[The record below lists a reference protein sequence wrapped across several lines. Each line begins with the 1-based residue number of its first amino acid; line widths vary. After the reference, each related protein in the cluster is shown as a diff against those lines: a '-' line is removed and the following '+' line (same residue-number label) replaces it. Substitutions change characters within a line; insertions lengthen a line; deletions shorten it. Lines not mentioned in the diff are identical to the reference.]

1 VSVVGSPTLTAT
13 AAADGT
19 FSLEAPVGRVA
30 LRVAASGY
38 WSSIVVVEL
47 PAAGL
52 SGVALSVESESG
64 VSATGPLLGRSIS
77 SANGIVAVVF
87 ENESGAGGESASIS
101 AGSDPGFTVSSS
113 GAFVQG
119 NTLLVDAPAVVTFTN
134 VAPGSTGASVAGSP
148 GRSTCSVRPAG
159 NASWPVEAK
168 AITFV
173 HAVCTR

>member
-38 WSSIVVVEL
+38 W
-47 PAAGL
+47 
-52 SGVALSVESESG
+52 
-64 VSATGPLLGRSIS
+64 
-77 SANGIVAVVF
+77 N
-87 ENESGAGGESASIS
+87 
-101 AGSDPGFTVSSS
+101 
-113 GAFVQG
+113 
-119 NTLLVDAPAVVTFTN
+119 APAVVTFTN